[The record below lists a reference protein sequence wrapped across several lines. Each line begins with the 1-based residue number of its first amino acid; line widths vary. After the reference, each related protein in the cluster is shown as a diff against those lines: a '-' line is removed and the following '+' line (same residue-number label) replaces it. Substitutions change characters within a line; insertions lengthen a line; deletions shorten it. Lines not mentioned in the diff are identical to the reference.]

1 MTMRRWMWSFV
12 AIGIGSLLLAAAGRW
27 LLHWPQQPVG
37 LWTGIGLG
45 YLLGA
50 FAFVL
55 MPRWWR
61 DHCDEVYAQPAGRR
75 YARAMIGI
83 MVVYSLSLFGSLWLL
98 KRGIGS
104 LPLRA
109 LVAVAPALPIAWLMR
124 AGLRYLREIDELQR
138 RIETE
143 AIGAAALFVSLVYF
157 ACGLLQKAKVVAV
170 DAATAMIWVFPALM
184 LAYSVAKFMAVRRYR

>member
-37 LWTGIGLG
+37 LWAGIGLG

-83 MVVYSLSLFGSLWLL
+83 MVVYSLSLFGSLWLI

-143 AIGAAALFVSLVYF
+143 AIGAAALLVSLVYF